1 MENRDYNPERFLG
14 AQELMYPAALREMR
28 NGRKQSHWMWFIF
41 PQLRELGRSH
51 TALYYGI
58 EDIREARAYLAHPI
72 LGARLR
78 EISAVL
84 LTLSTSDPLALMGF
98 PDNMKLCSCMTLF
111 SRATEDNQ
119 VFLDVLQK
127 FFGGNADSRT
137 VEILERNT
145 RNGN

>member
-1 MENRDYNPERFLG
+1 
-14 AQELMYPAALREMR
+14 MYPVALREMT

-58 EDIREARAYLAHPI
+58 ENIHEAKAYLAHPV

-84 LTLSTSDPLALMGF
+84 LTLDASDPLALMGF
-98 PDNMKLCSCMTLF
+98 PDNRKLCSCMTLF
-111 SRATEDNQ
+111 SKAAEDNQ

-127 FFGGNADSRT
+127 FFGGVADSRT
-137 VEILERNT
+137 IEILERNELS
-145 RNGN
+145 GN